1 MTPLIKNLPEM
12 QIPGLDSW
20 IEKMPQRREQLP
32 TQVFWPGEFHG
43 RIVHEV
49 AKSRTCLSEFHLS
62 KQYST
67 GTKTNTDEWNRVER
81 PDICPHTF
89 GQLIYE
95 KGGNNIQ

>member
-1 MTPLIKNLPEM
+1 
-12 QIPGLDSW
+12 
-20 IEKMPQRREQLP
+20 MPQRREQLP

-49 AKSRTCLSEFHLS
+49 AKSRTCLSEFRLS

-67 GTKTNTDEWNRVER
+67 GTKTNTDEWNRIER
-81 PDICPHTF
+81 PDIRPHTF

-95 KGGNNIQ
+95 KGGNKLKTNKKYTRIANYDYVWELHHA